1 MGMQRFRAP
10 ALPLAPVEY
19 DQQHM
24 SQLIGALRLYFTQSD
39 SNAALQLDGLRL
51 LNLPTSGYNLPEGT
65 VFQDGEFLKIVSL
78 NFAYVQGV
86 SGTGSVG
93 SVTVVAN
100 SILVDVQG
108 VSGTGNVGTVTVTI
122 I

>member
-10 ALPLAPVEY
+10 ALPLAPTEY

-24 SQLIGALRLYFTQSD
+24 SQLIGALRLYFAQSD

-51 LNLPTSGYNLPEGT
+51 LNLPTSGYNLPDGT
-65 VFQDGEFLKIVSL
+65 VFQVGEDLKIVVPYISYL
-78 NFAYVQGV
+78 YGV
-86 SGTGSVG
+86 SATAS
-93 SVTVVAN
+93 
-100 SILVDVQG
+100 
-108 VSGTGNVGTVTVTI
+108 VGTVTVTI

>member
-1 MGMQRFRAP
+1 MGMQKFRAP

-24 SQLIGALRLYFTQSD
+24 AQLIGALRLYFTQSD

-93 SVTVVAN
+93 SVTITSN
-100 SILVDVQG
+100 SVSINVQG
-108 VSGTGNVGTVTVTI
+108 VSGTGNVGTVTITI
-122 I
+122 L

>member
-10 ALPLAPVEY
+10 ALPLAPQEY

-24 SQLIGALRLYFTQSD
+24 SQLIGALRLYFAQSD

-51 LNLPTSGYNLPEGT
+51 LNLPTSGYNLPDGT
-65 VFQDGEFLKIVSL
+65 VFQVGEDLKIVVPYISYL
-78 NFAYVQGV
+78 YGV
-86 SGTGSVG
+86 SATAS
-93 SVTVVAN
+93 
-100 SILVDVQG
+100 
-108 VSGTGNVGTVTVTI
+108 VGTVTVTI